1 MPLKETVLPKPRLL
15 GFCLSL
21 TDLGAGKCPI
31 PVSSSHPVPPEAM
44 EGNWKALVKFKVRKG
59 HKLTKR
65 QWPSYRIVKCFPL
78 LYISPP
84 NKGLFRHF
92 LCPVHHVWL
101 SKKKKSKHIKAENSL
116 KRQQTSE
123 SDSHMAEM
131 LELSDWK
138 LKTIM
143 INILKI
149 VMNKVDSM

>member
-101 SKKKKSKHIKAENSL
+101 SKKKKKASILRQKTAWRDSKHQNQTHTWQKCWNYQTGNL
-116 KRQQTSE
+116 KR
-123 SDSHMAEM
+123 
-131 LELSDWK
+131 LWL
-138 LKTIM
+138 IY
-143 INILKI
+143 
-149 VMNKVDSM
+149 